1 MIENRNINIIV
12 DADGNRLVLINDIVF
27 KGKRNVNWDEVKTY
41 LEQYVGDYYEI
52 EETSEKVYIGN
63 KLPDEYTGSESKKL
77 LLGANAKAK
86 ANATTAIPELIQI
99 AKNPSYQENKKEKH
113 DKDAKH
119 GWYRYDVRFAI
130 PVYENDVLIRYNV
143 FRARLLI
150 NHAQNGNKYLYDI
163 LAIKKRNEQ
172 ATTISVVKT
181 HFLLKIVARS
191 SFVVKNYEK
200 IIVDRGY

>member
-1 MIENRNINIIV
+1 MTQRCRTRDVLMIESRNINIIV

-63 KLPDEYTGSESKKL
+63 KLPDEYTGSESKKI

-86 ANATTAIPELIQI
+86 ANAATAIPELIQI

-150 NHAQNGNKYLYDI
+150 NHAENGKKYLYDI
-163 LAIKKRNEQ
+163 LAIKKETSKPQ
-172 ATTISVVKT
+172 Q
-181 HFLLKIVARS
+181 
-191 SFVVKNYEK
+191 
-200 IIVDRGY
+200 

>member
-1 MIENRNINIIV
+1 MIQICRTRDVLMIESRNINIIV

-63 KLPDEYTGSESKKL
+63 KLPDEYTGSESKKI

-86 ANATTAIPELIQI
+86 ANAATAIPELIQI

-130 PVYENDVLIRYNV
+130 PVYENDALIRYNV

-163 LAIKKRNEQ
+163 LAIKKETSKPQ
-172 ATTISVVKT
+172 Q
-181 HFLLKIVARS
+181 
-191 SFVVKNYEK
+191 
-200 IIVDRGY
+200 